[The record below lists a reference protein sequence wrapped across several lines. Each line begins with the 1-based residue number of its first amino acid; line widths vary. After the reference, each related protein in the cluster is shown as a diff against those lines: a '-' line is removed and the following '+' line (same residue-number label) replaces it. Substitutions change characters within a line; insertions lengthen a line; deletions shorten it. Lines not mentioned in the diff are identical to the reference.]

1 MNKRIKSQ
9 MKLYGMTHNDLAELL
24 GISRVSV
31 SFKLNKKRDFTQ
43 TELEVMA
50 NKFNVSVDYLLERE
64 D

>member
-1 MNKRIKSQ
+1 